1 MNVRHR
7 IGDTLWMIDF
17 TDPVESEK
25 KNRLKGACFVA
36 EVGLRNYKKKVSQ
49 FVCSHWP
56 ILGRWR

>member
-17 TDPVESEK
+17 ADPVESEK

-36 EVGLRNYKKKVSQ
+36 EVGLRNYKKKVLSLY
-49 FVCSHWP
+49 VVT
-56 ILGRWR
+56 GRS